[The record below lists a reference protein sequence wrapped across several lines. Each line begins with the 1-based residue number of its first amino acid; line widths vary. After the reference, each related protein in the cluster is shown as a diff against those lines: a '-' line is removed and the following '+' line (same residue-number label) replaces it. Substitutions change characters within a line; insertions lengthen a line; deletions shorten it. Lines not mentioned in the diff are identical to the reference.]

1 MVWCHDAVNA
11 LAFDRVPPHTD
22 WASQICACDHRLP
35 TDAFAFHRVEM
46 VVGSVAETFLFG
58 DVAALILFA
67 LAFFVVRQRAVWANK
82 VRKQLKRAVAAA
94 YVGVPVP
101 IRTDGA
107 AVLDIRTWVSDALT
121 ALEVKGGTWRA
132 AVYFQ
137 LAPA

>member
-1 MVWCHDAVNA
+1 LVWCHDAVNA
-11 LAFDRVPPHTD
+11 LAFYRVPPHTD
-22 WASQICACDHRLP
+22 WASQICADLRLI
-35 TDAFAFHRVEM
+35 TDAFAFHRLKM
-46 VVGSVAETFLFG
+46 VVRSIAETFLFG
-58 DVAALILFA
+58 NIAALILFA

-82 VRKQLKRAVAAA
+82 VRKQLKRAVATA

-107 AVLDIRTWVSDALT
+107 AVLDIRAWVGDALT
-121 ALEVKGGTWRA
+121 ALEVKGCSWRA